1 MWIAD
6 KWKDFEVL
14 DCGNGEKVER
24 WGKQVL
30 VRPDPQAIWPKQ
42 KNVSAWRTADASYHR
57 SSSGGGKWNI
67 KKLPSQWDIHYR
79 ELTFHIKPMN
89 FKHTG
94 LFPEQAANWDY
105 VDGLIRKSDKPVRVP
120 QFVCVHRRCNTGGSC
135 CRRQRLPMSMP
146 PRA

>member
-57 SSSGGGKWNI
+57 
-67 KKLPSQWDIHYR
+67 
-79 ELTFHIKPMN
+79 
-89 FKHTG
+89 
-94 LFPEQAANWDY
+94 
-105 VDGLIRKSDKPVRVP
+105 
-120 QFVCVHRRCNTGGSC
+120 
-135 CRRQRLPMSMP
+135 
-146 PRA
+146 

>member
-42 KNVSAWRTADASYHR
+42 KTFLLGEPQMRLIIARPPAAASGTSKSCR
-57 SSSGGGKWNI
+57 LSGTFIIANSRFTSS
-67 KKLPSQWDIHYR
+67 R
-79 ELTFHIKPMN
+79 
-89 FKHTG
+89 
-94 LFPEQAANWDY
+94 
-105 VDGLIRKSDKPVRVP
+105 
-120 QFVCVHRRCNTGGSC
+120 
-135 CRRQRLPMSMP
+135 
-146 PRA
+146 